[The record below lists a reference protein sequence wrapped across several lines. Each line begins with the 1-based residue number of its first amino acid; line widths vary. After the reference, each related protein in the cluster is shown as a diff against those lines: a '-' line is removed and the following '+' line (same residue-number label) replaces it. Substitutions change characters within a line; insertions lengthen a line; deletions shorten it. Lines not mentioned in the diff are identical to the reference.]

1 MLKEKV
7 MLKENERIDII
18 PGSDLK
24 IIQNKEKFSYG
35 TDAIFLS
42 HFAKGKG
49 TVMDLGTGTGII
61 PLRLYAKDKVDKIY
75 GIEIQEEVAEVAKRS
90 IELNKL
96 DDKIS
101 IINMD
106 LKELPMKFGKSTMDT
121 ITTNPP
127 YMKSGGALVNPKE
140 NFAIS
145 RHEITCTLEDIIR
158 VTEYLLKPLGK
169 FYMVHRPDRLVDII
183 YLLRKYK
190 IEPKYI
196 RFIQPKISKKPNLI
210 LIEAVKTG
218 KPDLKFYEPLI
229 VYNEDGTYTDEIY
242 KIYGRIGK

>member
-1 MLKEKV
+1 

-18 PGSDLK
+18 PGSDFK

-42 HFAKGKG
+42 HFAKSKGK
-49 TVMDLGTGTGII
+49 VVDLGTGTGII
-61 PLRLYAKDKVDKIY
+61 PLRLYAKDKVDIIY
-75 GIEIQEEVAEVAKRS
+75 GVEIQEEVANMAKRS
-90 IELNKL
+90 IKLNNL
-96 DDKIS
+96 EEKI
-101 IINMD
+101 IILNMD
-106 LKELPMKFGKSTMDT
+106 LKVLPEKFGKNTVDT

-127 YMKSGGALVNPKE
+127 YMKLGGALINPQE

-145 RHEITCTLEDIIR
+145 RHEIACTLEDIIK

-183 YLLRKYK
+183 YLLRKYN

-196 RFIQPKISKKPNLI
+196 RFIQPKICKKPNLI
-210 LIEAVKTG
+210 LIEAVKNS

-242 KIYGRIGK
+242 KIYGSYSKER